1 MLFTI
6 SVKINGL
13 CIRRNSKF
21 ETGLKINTIVD
32 STQQQR
38 LYQVGLTMLPMVGSV
53 LAKNLL
59 AYCGSAEQV
68 FKTPKGKLEKIPMI
82 GPERAK
88 AIAEAAVLKDAE
100 AEVKFMEDYKI
111 SPLFFTDESYP
122 QRLKD
127 CVDAPLLLYY
137 KGKANLNA
145 TRIVAVVGT
154 RRVTEYGK
162 DITKKLIEALSGNGI
177 LVVSGL
183 AYGVD
188 AIAHAAALE
197 AGLETIGVLGHG
209 LNTIY
214 PGQNKPL
221 AKRMV
226 EQGGLLTEYK
236 STDEMSPHNFP
247 NRNRIVAGM
256 SDATVIVE
264 SAVDGGA
271 LLTATIAHSYNRD
284 VFAYPG
290 RVNDKFS
297 AGCNALIKSN
307 KATLIESADDL
318 LLAMNWHATA
328 DAEKNKPK
336 QRQLALNLSEEER
349 VVYDYLN
356 TKGEVDID
364 ALTVHCEV
372 HSGSLAVVLL
382 EMEMNGLLVALPGK
396 RYKLL

>member
-1 MLFTI
+1 M
-6 SVKINGL
+6 
-13 CIRRNSKF
+13 
-21 ETGLKINTIVD
+21 D
-32 STQQQR
+32 SAQQQR

-68 FKTPKGKLEKIPMI
+68 FKMPKSKLEKIPMI

-88 AIAEAAVLKDAE
+88 AIAEAEVLKEAE
-100 AEVKFMEDYKI
+100 VEVKFMEAYNI
-111 SPLFFTDESYP
+111 QPLFFTDDTYP
-122 QRLKD
+122 QRLKE
-127 CVDAPLLLYY
+127 CADAPLLLYY
-137 KGKANLNA
+137 KGRANLNA
-145 TRIVAVVGT
+145 DRVVAVVGT
-154 RRVTEYGK
+154 RRVTDYGK
-162 DITKKLIEALSGNGI
+162 EVTRKLIDALSNSGI

-197 AGLETIGVLGHG
+197 AGLDTVGVLGHG

-214 PGQNKPL
+214 PAQNKPM

-290 RVNDKFS
+290 RVHDKVS
-297 AGCNALIKSN
+297 AGCNALIKAN
-307 KATLIESADDL
+307 KATLIESAEDL
-318 LLAMNWHATA
+318 LLAMNWHAG
-328 DAEKNKPK
+328 AEEAKSKPR
-336 QRQLALNLSEEER
+336 QRQLALNLSDEEKR
-349 VVYDYLN
+349 VYDYLN
-356 TKGEVDID
+356 EKGETDID
-364 ALTVHCEV
+364 TLTANCEA

-382 EMEMNGLLVALPGK
+382 EMEMNGLLVSLPGK